1 MTKVLIV
8 EDDPMLRNN
17 ISDVLELSGFEVVSA
32 ADGAQGVRVARAQ
45 LPDVIVCDVRMPGL
59 DGYGVLRALQQDPAT
74 AAIPLIFLTAKA
86 ENADRRAGLEAG
98 AAGYITKPFAIAELV
113 EAVTRAAGGR

>member
-32 ADGAQGVRVARAQ
+32 ADGAQGVQVARAQ

-59 DGYGVLRALQQDPAT
+59 DGYGVLRALRQDPAT
-74 AAIPLIFLTAKA
+74 AAIPLIFLTARA
-86 ENADRRAGLEAG
+86 EIADRHAGLEAG

-113 EAVTRAAGGR
+113 EAVTRVAGGR